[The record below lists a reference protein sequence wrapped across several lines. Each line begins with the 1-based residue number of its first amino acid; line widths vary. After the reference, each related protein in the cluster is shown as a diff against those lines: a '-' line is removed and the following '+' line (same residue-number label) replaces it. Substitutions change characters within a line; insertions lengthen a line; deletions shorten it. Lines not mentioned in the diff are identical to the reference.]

1 MPADPLKPRVGF
13 KVASAVFGDPIRT
26 VDCRAKR
33 EGNQAAFVEL
43 SDASRLPDRFLLIAM
58 SIQVRHRC
66 EVVERGADF
75 VRVQFIRE

>member
-13 KVASAVFGDPIRT
+13 KVASAVFGDPFRT
-26 VDCRAKR
+26 VDCLAKR

-43 SDASRLPDRFLLIAM
+43 ADASRLPDRFLLIAM
-58 SIQVRHRC
+58 SIQVRNRC
-66 EVVERGADF
+66 EVIERGVDF